1 MCVHR
6 WSGCDRQGSPV
17 TTHVG
22 SRTYIYARNTQH
34 DPTDTTDDSCLDS
47 VSKYNVPNC
56 ITSHLSNKK
65 KETLNN
71 LKLNPC
77 YELRLQSIEGLM
89 FLHLGFINY
98 YTTSAVFF
106 FIDDSCFSDVVQC
119 IKSKRLTLSDGLIDG
134 LEKHTGQR
142 KQPMCSNA
150 VSLFSVIAIIICQ
163 HPVVG
168 CMLCFG
174 ILKNL
179 LQKAWLFW

>member
-1 MCVHR
+1 
-6 WSGCDRQGSPV
+6 
-17 TTHVG
+17 
-22 SRTYIYARNTQH
+22 
-34 DPTDTTDDSCLDS
+34 
-47 VSKYNVPNC
+47 
-56 ITSHLSNKK
+56 
-65 KETLNN
+65 
-71 LKLNPC
+71 
-77 YELRLQSIEGLM
+77 M

-119 IKSKRLTLSDGLIDG
+119 IKSKRSTLSDGLTVG

-174 ILKNL
+174 ILKNVL
-179 LQKAWLFW
+179 RKAWHTTSFFGQKYINQLSKSMGDQIWLRRTDKNKKGIKKKKKGMKVIPVTSPSFHPTCKDAPLQRVRGRPAEGQRV